1 MLQILQIETY
11 SLCDNSLFKLI
22 ENKMSILVHEYCF
35 LKVPDLFMA
44 EWVGIN
50 YIISLEEASFSFLRL
65 TV

>member
-44 EWVGIN
+44 E
-50 YIISLEEASFSFLRL
+50 
-65 TV
+65 